1 MRTLG
6 EESPAQR
13 TLGIRWHTSALTHGG
28 SDAYYALISMYVSLE
43 LP

>member
-1 MRTLG
+1 MRG

-13 TLGIRWHTSALTHGG
+13 TLGIRWHTTALERDV